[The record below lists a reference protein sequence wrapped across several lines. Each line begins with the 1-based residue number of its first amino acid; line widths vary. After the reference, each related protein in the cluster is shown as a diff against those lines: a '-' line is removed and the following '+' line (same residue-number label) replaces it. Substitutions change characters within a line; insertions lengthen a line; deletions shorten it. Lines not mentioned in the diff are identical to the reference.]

1 MEANFI
7 EEKSLVTLEF
17 TKILKRLSEYAKNE
31 DAKKLAEN
39 LKPSPVYREVEQSLL
54 ETDGAVTM
62 SLKYGTPEILRF
74 EPVEGSLK
82 RLAVGGGLSAGE
94 LLNIAR
100 VLKCARNLKRY
111 TEEQSGVLSGYFRE
125 LVEAKSV
132 EDAIGSAIISEEEIS
147 DNASPALANIRRK
160 IKNTSAKVKDS
171 LDSMVRSGHYQKF
184 LMDNI
189 VTMRNNRYVVPVKAE
204 HRSEVPGIVHDMS
217 STGSTV
223 FVEPAAVVNANNEL
237 HELEIKEKAEIDRIL
252 FELSNLVGEISEEVR
267 YNYEGIIDLDFI
279 FAKSKLAL
287 DMKAVCPKLNKE
299 GRLSIIKGRH
309 PLIDKSKIVPV
320 DVSLG
325 GDFDAL
331 IVTGPNTGGK
341 TVVLKTIGLFA
352 LMTQAGLHIPANEES
367 EMPVY
372 DNIFAD
378 IGDEQSIEQSLSTF
392 SSHMKN
398 IVHIVNNAGNNCLV
412 LFDELGAGTD
422 PVEGAALATAIIESI
437 RQMGAKVAD
446 TTHYSE
452 LKLYALSTEGVE
464 NASCEF
470 DVETLSPTYKLLIGV
485 PGKSNAFAISQKLG
499 LPDYII
505 ERSKEKLSD
514 ESIKFEDVLGSIE
527 ESRASAE
534 KARDEQE
541 KMRREIETLREELRR
556 EREKID
562 KNKDKIYDKAR
573 AKADKIIK
581 QAQEETEQMLD
592 SIKQLQKE
600 KRDKEALKAMEEV
613 RRELKL
619 KEKSNVPPRSRRG
632 GGAPKQ
638 RVNLNAL
645 KPGANVLITD
655 LNDKGTVIS
664 INKTGGTA
672 VIQVGIMK
680 ITAKISNLVVLE
692 DEKGTRPE
700 GYAAPRRTQTLN
712 AERSGKTEL
721 DLRGKTIGEAEIE
734 VDKYLDE
741 AVLSGLSSV
750 SLIHGKGTG
759 ALRAGLHEY
768 LRHHPHVRKYRLG
781 RFGEGDIGVTIV
793 ELK

>member
-437 RQMGAKVAD
+437 RQMGAKVAA

-759 ALRAGLHEY
+759 ALRAGLHE
-768 LRHHPHVRKYRLG
+768 VS
-781 RFGEGDIGVTIV
+781 
-793 ELK
+793 